1 MGFHYNHYLSVTKNN
16 NNFWPLNQ
24 PKNSSSNN
32 NDHYQG
38 QCLVGVGW
46 VLKKGEA
53 ALFNISLVFLLCC
66 CFSAACKIAIT
77 TTAAG
82 MKIQCYFSYHTRN
95 SLRNSNFEN
104 ELCSLSLPILSLIF
118 CWCCCWLSNMLLTCC
133 QLFFVAMQFLFTHFF
148 APPFVVYIYRYTF
161 TFCATLA
168 PAPPT
173 FPPPTHRILSMFCL

>member
-32 NDHYQG
+32 NNDHYQG

-53 ALFNISLVFLLCC
+53 ALFSISLVFLLCC

-82 MKIQCYFSYHTRN
+82 MKIQCYFSYHTKN
-95 SLRNSNFEN
+95 SLRISNFEN
-104 ELCSLSLPILSLIF
+104 ELSLSLSLCSLSSFVDVAVGLST
-118 CWCCCWLSNMLLTCC
+118 CCCR
-133 QLFFVAMQFLFTHFF
+133 V
-148 APPFVVYIYRYTF
+148 I
-161 TFCATLA
+161 
-168 PAPPT
+168 
-173 FPPPTHRILSMFCL
+173 